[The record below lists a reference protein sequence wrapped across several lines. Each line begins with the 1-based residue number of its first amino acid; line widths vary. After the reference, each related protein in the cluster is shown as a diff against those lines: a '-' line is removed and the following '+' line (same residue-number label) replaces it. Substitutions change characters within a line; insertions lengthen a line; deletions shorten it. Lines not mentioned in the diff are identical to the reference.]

1 MERTFIAVGSEWRYL
16 DNGSNQG
23 TKWRAR
29 LFDDTKWK
37 AGPAQL
43 GYGDNGEKTELSF
56 GGNNSSKHITTFFRR
71 NFEVANPAG
80 VISLEASLVRD
91 DGAVVY
97 LNGKEI
103 LRSNMPEGNIR
114 YNLSLIHI

>member
-1 MERTFIAVGSEWRYL
+1 MERTFIAAGSEWRYL
-16 DNGSNQG
+16 DNGSNQR

-56 GGNNSSKHITTFFRR
+56 GGNSSNKQSPPTSGI
-71 NFEVANPAG
+71 P
-80 VISLEASLVRD
+80 S
-91 DGAVVY
+91 
-97 LNGKEI
+97 
-103 LRSNMPEGNIR
+103 RSPP
-114 YNLSLIHI
+114 LLA